1 MELAGDFQMLS
12 LLPITCLAV
21 IVLVLVKRGMSGRAA
36 FLSASI
42 VWGVYLTIVT
52 ELLSLFGAL
61 TKGWIALAWG
71 GATAVG
77 IAVFLAI
84 GKQGARPSRAP
95 LSRADLALF
104 GGLAFIG
111 LATFVTALAAPPN
124 NWDSMTYHMSRV
136 VHWLQNGSVA
146 HYPTSNL
153 RQLELNPWAEFA
165 IAHLQAL
172 SGGDR
177 FANLV
182 QWFSMAGSVIAA
194 TLVAGQ
200 LGASRRGQT
209 LAAVL
214 AATIPMG
221 ILQASSTQNDYV
233 VSFWLICLVWSGMQY
248 MEERRL
254 RWALLAG
261 ASLGLALLT
270 KGTAYLYALPFV
282 LWFAW
287 CTKWA
292 PRRAALL
299 VLSVALP
306 VLLLNAGH
314 YGRNWTLFANPLASS
329 TGAYTN
335 EVKTANTVLSNVA
348 RNVAL
353 HLSTPFKGAN
363 RSVEAGVGALHDFL
377 GIDTNDLMAIFPGT
391 TFRLSTLMQHE
402 DFSGNL
408 LHASLASVTLGLLV
422 CRRGYRRLSVRIVP
436 YALAMTA
443 GFLLFCLVLRW
454 QPWGS
459 RLHLPLFVLGA
470 PAIGVVLGRLLP
482 AMPALATASLLLI
495 AALPC
500 ALWNTTRPLA
510 PPLGAIVRTVVEN
523 SPLPPTILT
532 ADRESQY
539 FTSRPDLW
547 RSYVF
552 ASRLIKASGA
562 TNIGLKFDGDDWEY
576 PLLALIKAE
585 PRDKPRIEHINV
597 DNQSGKISSKDFK
610 PDLLVI
616 IGEGGRPIVTSPGR
630 MPDISTS
637 K

>member
-1 MELAGDFQMLS
+1 MLI
-12 LLPITCLAV
+12 LLPIACWAAIT
-21 IVLVLVKRGMSGRAA
+21 IVLVKRGMPGRAA
-36 FLSASI
+36 FLAASV
-42 VWGVYLTIVT
+42 VWGVLLTFVT
-52 ELLSLFGAL
+52 EVLSLFGAL
-61 TKGWIALAWG
+61 SKEWIALSWG
-71 GATAVG
+71 GATLAG
-77 IAVFLAI
+77 IVVFFAD
-84 GKQGARPSRAP
+84 GNRGSRPSLAP
-95 LSRADLALF
+95 VSRADLALF

-111 LATFVTALAAPPN
+111 LATLITALAAPPN

-182 QWFSMAGSVIAA
+182 QWFCMAGSVIGA

-200 LGASRRGQT
+200 LGAGRRGQI
-209 LAAVL
+209 LAAVV

-233 VSFWLICLVWSGMQY
+233 VSFWLICLAWSGLQY
-248 MEERRL
+248 MEERL
-254 RWALLAG
+254 PGWALLGG

-287 CTKWA
+287 GRKWEL
-292 PRRAALL
+292 RRAALL
-299 VLSVALP
+299 VLSLALP

-314 YGRNWTLFANPLASS
+314 FGRNWVLFANPLASS
-329 TGAYTN
+329 TDAYTN
-335 EVKTANTVLSNVA
+335 EVMTAHTVVSNAA
-348 RNVAL
+348 RNAAL
-353 HLSTPFKGAN
+353 HLSTPFKGVN
-363 RSVEAGVGALHDFL
+363 RCVEGGVGALHDFL
-377 GIDTNDLMAIFPGT
+377 GIDINDPSTSYLGV
-391 TFRLSTLMQHE
+391 TFRLTTLMQHE

-408 LHASLASVTLGLLV
+408 LHATLAAVTLGLLA
-422 CRRGYRRLSVRIVP
+422 CRGNYRRLSVRIVP
-436 YALAMTA
+436 YALAVTA
-443 GFLLFCLVLRW
+443 GFLLFCLVLTW

-482 AMPALATASLLLI
+482 DMPGFAAAVLLLV

-500 ALWNTTRPLA
+500 ALWNSIRPLA
-510 PPLGAIVRTVVEN
+510 PPLDAIVRTVVKD

-562 TNIGLKFDGDDWEY
+562 TSIGLKSGGDDWEY
-576 PLLALIKAE
+576 PLLALIKDE
-585 PRDKPRIEHINV
+585 PGDKPRVEHINV
-597 DNQSGKISSKDFK
+597 NNQSGTITLKDFK

-616 IGEGGRPIVTSPGR
+616 FGEEGRPIVTSPSR
-630 MPDISTS
+630 IPDISATR
-637 K
+637 